1 MTAQKTF
8 IHEPVRL
15 AYTDLEVTEGE
26 QRFYKNPD
34 GVAYPSMTTVLSVRE
49 KAFLQEW
56 RNRVGDA
63 EADRVCH
70 HGVTR
75 GSALHN
81 LAEKYLN
88 NEVVDLR
95 KEMPHV
101 VQSFG
106 VVKKVLDEH
115 VDRILAQEIALYS
128 DYLKVAGRADLIAY
142 FDGKLSII
150 DFKTSKHVKTE
161 ADIEDYF
168 IQVSGYAAMFY
179 ERTGIAINQGVIIM
193 VVDYSPKPL
202 IFKLGTYEWLPE
214 LVKTIKLHAE
224 KNA

>member
-1 MTAQKTF
+1 MTGPKTF
-8 IHEPVRL
+8 IHEPVSL
-15 AYTDLEVTEGE
+15 GYSDLEVTEGE

-56 RNRVGDA
+56 RNRVGDV

-101 VQSFG
+101 VQSFR
-106 VVKKVLDEH
+106 VVKRVLDEH

-150 DFKTSKHVKTE
+150 DFKTSKHVKTSE
-161 ADIEDYF
+161 DIEEYF
-168 IQVSGYAAMFY
+168 LQETGYAIMWE
-179 ERTGIAINQGVIIM
+179 ERTGIPITNLVTIM
-193 VVDYSPKPL
+193 VVDYNKKPL
-202 IFKLGTYEWLPE
+202 IFKQHRDTWAQE
-214 LVKTIKLHAE
+214 LLKTIAAYTAKHS
-224 KNA
+224 